1 MAVIWR
7 REGRGYVNKISQ
19 FWYMVL
25 EFDYWKHFLLWV
37 KGGICPCAS
46 RLQCIKI
53 SAIMNN
59 EVFRMP
65 VIVQYECSC
74 VLLDIEHW
82 NYLFPMPGLSVKG
95 YMKQFIQISMTRIHG
110 CRFHNWQKNL
120 LEMFKFKLASSKR
133 LNSHHWKHCM
143 LCNLKSNWNETIENV
158 IWIACTT
165 KYKD

>member
-1 MAVIWR
+1 MAVIWG

-46 RLQCIKI
+46 RLLRLVP
-53 SAIMNN
+53 SWIMRCPHTSNCT
-59 EVFRMP
+59 VW
-65 VIVQYECSC
+65 
-74 VLLDIEHW
+74 VLMCFIGHRT